1 MPEKDGRQL
10 AISIANEESNYSKY
24 RGKCKEMSE
33 ALVRENSALILVRGF
48 YHCPVWGTQPHW
60 WTKDAE
66 GKIYDP
72 TKLQFPSAG
81 IGVYEEFDGTM
92 PCEECGNMTTEADA
106 AFNGHYAYC
115 SGRCAY
121 NAVMG

>member
-33 ALVRENSALILVRGF
+33 ALVKENSALTLVRGF
-48 YHCPVWGTQPHW
+48 YYCPVWGAQPHW
-60 WTKDAE
+60 WAKDTE
-66 GKIYDP
+66 GKIHDP

-81 IGVYEEFDGTM
+81 SGVYEEFDGTM
-92 PCEECGNMTTEADA
+92 PCEGCGKMTTEADA
-106 AFNGHYAYC
+106 TFSGHHVYC
-115 SGRCAY
+115 SNACAY
-121 NAVMG
+121 RAVMG